1 MQKTEKHEIC
11 FKSVRKFKNELL
23 LMFLVVIKQCKEQ

>member
-1 MQKTEKHEIC
+1 MQKTEIHEIGS
-11 FKSVRKFKNELL
+11 KSVREYKNGLL